1 MGRERSR
8 TRLYV
13 YHGLACI
20 IMLAGSACAQLRTV
34 LPEQER
40 PAHLQQVR
48 ERIDNGDFDAAVRL
62 YQNDLARPAGDRERQ
77 ADEALFNL
85 GLLYAHYANPKKDY
99 QKALGCFTRLV
110 KEYPRSPLVE
120 EARIWTSVLESMEKS
135 KRVDIEIEEMK
146 KLTK

>member
-20 IMLAGSACAQLRTV
+20 ILFAGTACAQFRAV
-34 LPEQER
+34 FPGQDP
-40 PAHLQQVR
+40 PAHLQRAR
-48 ERIDNGDFDAAVRL
+48 ESIDNGDFDAAMRL
-62 YQNDLARPAGDRERQ
+62 YQNDLARPAGDRERH
-77 ADEALFNL
+77 ADESLFNL

-99 QKALGCFTRLV
+99 QKALGCFARLV
-110 KEYPRSPLVE
+110 KEFPRSPLAE

-135 KRVDIEIEEMK
+135 KRVDIEIEQMK

>member
-20 IMLAGSACAQLRTV
+20 IMLAGCAQLRTAF
-34 LPEQER
+34 PEQER
-40 PAHLQQVR
+40 PAHLQRVQ
-48 ERIDNGDFDAAVRL
+48 ERINNGDFDAAMRS
-62 YQNDLARPAGDRERQ
+62 YQNDLARPTGDGERQ

-85 GLLYAHYANPKKDY
+85 GLLYVHYANPKKDY
-99 QKALGCFTRLV
+99 QKALGYFTRVV

-120 EARIWTSVLESMEKS
+120 EAKIWTSVLESMEKS

>member
-20 IMLAGSACAQLRTV
+20 IMLAGSACVPFRGAF
-34 LPEQER
+34 PEQEP
-40 PAHLQQVR
+40 PAHLQRVK
-48 ERIDNGDFDAAVRL
+48 ERIDKGDFDAAMRY
-62 YQNDLARPAGDRERQ
+62 YQNDLARPAGDRERH
-77 ADEALFNL
+77 ADEALFDL
-85 GLLYAHYANPKKDY
+85 GLLYVHYANPKKDY

-120 EARIWTSVLESMEKS
+120 EARVWTNVLESMEKS

>member
-20 IMLAGSACAQLRTV
+20 IMLAGSACAQFRAA

-40 PAHLQQVR
+40 PAHLQRVQ
-48 ERIDNGDFDAAVRL
+48 ERINNGDFDAAMRY
-62 YQNDLARPAGDRERQ
+62 YQSDLARPAGDGERQ

-85 GLLYAHYANPKKDY
+85 GLLCVHYANPKKDY
-99 QKALGCFTRLV
+99 QKALGYFTRVV

-120 EARIWTSVLESMEKS
+120 EAKIWTSVLESMEKS

>member
-48 ERIDNGDFDAAVRL
+48 ERIDNGDCDAAVRL

-99 QKALGCFTRLV
+99 QTALGCFTRLV

>member
-1 MGRERSR
+1 VGRERSR

-34 LPEQER
+34 FPGQER
-40 PAHLQQVR
+40 PAHLQQVQ
-48 ERIDNGDFDAAVRL
+48 ERINNGDFDAAMRY
-62 YQNDLARPAGDRERQ
+62 YQNDLARPAGNGERQ

-85 GLLYAHYANPKKDY
+85 GLLYVHYANPKKDY
-99 QKALGCFTRLV
+99 QKALGYFTRLV
-110 KEYPRSPLVE
+110 KEYPRSPLAE
-120 EARIWTSVLESMEKS
+120 EAKIWTSVLESMEKS

>member
-20 IMLAGSACAQLRTV
+20 IMLAGSACAPLRAV

-40 PAHLQQVR
+40 SAHLQRVQK
-48 ERIDNGDFDAAVRL
+48 RIDNGDFDAAMRY
-62 YQNDLARPAGDRERQ
+62 YQNDLARPAGDGERQ

-85 GLLYAHYANPKKDY
+85 GLLYVHYANPKKDY
-99 QKALGCFTRLV
+99 QKALGCFARLV

-120 EARIWTSVLESMEKS
+120 EAKIWSSVLESMEKS

>member
-20 IMLAGSACAQLRTV
+20 IMLAGSACAQLRTAF
-34 LPEQER
+34 PEQER
-40 PAHLQQVR
+40 PAHLQRVQ
-48 ERIDNGDFDAAVRL
+48 ERINNGDFDAAVRS
-62 YQNDLARPAGDRERQ
+62 YQNDLARPAGDGERQ

-85 GLLYAHYANPKKDY
+85 GLLYVHYANPKKDY
-99 QKALGCFTRLV
+99 QKALGFFTRLV

-120 EARIWTSVLESMEKS
+120 EAKIWTSVLESMEKS

>member
-20 IMLAGSACAQLRTV
+20 IMLAGSACAQLRAAF
-34 LPEQER
+34 PGQER
-40 PAHLQQVR
+40 PAHLQRVR
-48 ERIDNGDFDAAVRL
+48 ESIDNGDFDAAVRV
-62 YQNDLARPAGDRERQ
+62 YQNDLARPAGDRETQ
-77 ADEALFNL
+77 ADESLFNL

-110 KEYPRSPLVE
+110 KEHPRSPLAE
-120 EARIWTSVLESMEKS
+120 EAGIWAGVLESMEKS